1 MSLSEIEDPI
11 HAEEAEKISQRD
23 AKIVKDRNEIRYKEC
38 LSEAEAFFNT
48 MYPIAVKHAKLVLND
63 KKFDKDIP
71 VLVRD
76 VLLGYM
82 QIWVVILSK
91 KYK

>member
-1 MSLSEIEDPI
+1 MQNEELDPI
-11 HAEEAEKISQRD
+11 HAEEAEFISKRDEKI
-23 AKIVKDRNEIRYKEC
+23 IKDRNEIRYKDC

-82 QIWVVILSK
+82 QIWVVVLSK